1 MCGMNLNKEEKAVD
15 KNERLEISIGVK
27 NAENETIRE
36 AGIYLLPS
44 AIEPG
49 KHQPRIEV
57 KNNKTGFSIQTTLK
71 PVDASSLERIVSHL
85 EEKLKSPDVA
95 EQAEKFLNRLTF
107 IMSFLR

>member
-1 MCGMNLNKEEKAVD
+1 MD

-36 AGIYLLPS
+36 ARIYLLPS

-49 KHQPRIEV
+49 KRQPMIAV
-57 KNNKTGFSIQTTLK
+57 KNNKTGFSIETTLK
-71 PVDASSLERIVSHL
+71 PIDAPSLETLISHL

-95 EQAEKFLNRLTF
+95 EQAEKFLRRLTF
-107 IMSFLR
+107 IMSFVK